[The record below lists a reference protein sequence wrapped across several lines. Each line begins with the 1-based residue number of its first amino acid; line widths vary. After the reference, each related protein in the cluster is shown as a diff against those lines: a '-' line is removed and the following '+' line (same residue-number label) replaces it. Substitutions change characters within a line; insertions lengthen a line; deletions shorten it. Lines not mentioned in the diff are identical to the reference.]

1 MHRFDPSENE
11 TATEKLRKRLSDM
24 SAKLSLY
31 GIVTDFSH
39 EHADAFRITTPA
51 VL

>member
-1 MHRFDPSENE
+1 MHRFDPLEND
-11 TATEKLRKRLSDM
+11 TATETLRKRLSDVT
-24 SAKLSLY
+24 AKLSLH
-31 GIVTDFSH
+31 GIETDFRP